1 MRDLKEIVGQYQVYR
16 SVLME
21 IDPGRVLYLA
31 VPQRFYESLCAER
44 FGQLI
49 RQRLQLRL
57 MVFDEHEERIVAWI
71 P

>member
-1 MRDLKEIVGQYQVYR
+1 MYTSCDF
-16 SVLME
+16 
-21 IDPGRVLYLA
+21 VLY
-31 VPQRFYESLCAER
+31 SG